1 MTEAMIKSG
10 VAFTIIGKDSIYRYD
25 SECLEYAV
33 GCMNG
38 QWIAHVDFFNSTGF
52 YAKSL
57 DQCEFID
64 FNRCQT
70 L

>member
-1 MTEAMIKSG
+1 MTEAMIRTG
-10 VAFTIIGKDSIYRYD
+10 VAFTIKGKDDVYRYD

-33 GCMNG
+33 GNLKG

-52 YAKSL
+52 YTKSL
-57 DQCEFID
+57 NQCEFID
-64 FNRCQT
+64 FNRCVA